1 MIPFLTDLPSLNS
14 SMPAT
19 TLLPQPG
26 APAAGAGSDFALL
39 LGDALPPSAPLAPAP
54 LPETA
59 FAPDAGESASPLP
72 RMALPGGTILPPAGK
87 SLPSELP
94 AASPPLPRKETAG
107 DPPATVPDV
116 TPFAAPPG
124 ARLPQAENAAPL
136 LVVTVP
142 EGSGAPDPASATRIS
157 AGDEPLVAAS
167 PVPPSQ
173 GMEQAIVPALAML
186 SPPPPLAPPPVISPV
201 TSPLIPAQLV
211 LPVKAAPQPPSRTAA
226 APLHPEVTS
235 VLHEAPASVPALVAE
250 MASGA
255 GDDLGSTAAAPSAP
269 AQAAGAPPQAASP
282 LTPATPAPALQP
294 APAPDRADHRGA
306 LAAPQL
312 ESTIAQV
319 GELREALRAAR
330 PEMTLHHAEFGF
342 VSLRLE
348 AAGAE
353 GWRAVLASR
362 DPGFVPAIQ
371 TALAERALAVAAS
384 AEADPSGAQTGG
396 GQHGAGDQRYGAS
409 PNGGQ
414 GPSQPY
420 SSQSGPRDG
429 EAAPDHR
436 RPSTAAALAER
447 AEEQE
452 AAGSPASRTGGLFA

>member
-19 TLLPQPG
+19 TLLPQSGGPV
-26 APAAGAGSDFALL
+26 AGAGSDFALL

-72 RMALPGGTILPPAGK
+72 RMALPGGTILPLAGK
-87 SLPSELP
+87 SLPPELP
-94 AASPPLPRKETAG
+94 EAALPLPRNEAAG

-142 EGSGAPDPASATRIS
+142 EGSDAPYPASATRIA

-173 GMEQAIVPALAML
+173 GVEQAIVPALAML
-186 SPPPPLAPPPVISPV
+186 SPPPPLAPLPV
-201 TSPLIPAQLV
+201 TPPAMPPLA
-211 LPVKAAPQPPSRTAA
+211 LPVTAAAQPPRRTAA
-226 APLHPEVTS
+226 APMPPEMTS
-235 VLHEAPASVPALVAE
+235 ALQEVPASVSALAAE
-250 MASGA
+250 MAPGA

-269 AQAAGAPPQAASP
+269 AQAGGAPPTIASP
-282 LTPATPAPALQP
+282 LIPATPASALQP
-294 APAPDRADHRGA
+294 APAPDRTDHRA

-396 GQHGAGDQRYGAS
+396 GQNGAGDQRYGAS

-414 GPSQPY
+414 GQSQPY

>member
-19 TLLPQPG
+19 TLLPQSGGPV
-26 APAAGAGSDFALL
+26 AGAGSDFALL

-59 FAPDAGESASPLP
+59 FAPDPGGSALPLP

-94 AASPPLPRKETAG
+94 AASPPLPRNEAAG

-116 TPFAAPPG
+116 TPIAAPPG

-142 EGSGAPDPASATRIS
+142 EGSGAPDPASATRIA

-173 GMEQAIVPALAML
+173 GVEQAIVPALAML
-186 SPPPPLAPPPVISPV
+186 SPPPPLALPPALPPP
-201 TSPLIPAQLV
+201 LV
-211 LPVKAAPQPPSRTAA
+211 LPAKAAPQALRGTAA
-226 APLHPEVTS
+226 APMPPEVTS
-235 VLHEAPASVPALVAE
+235 TLHEAPASVPALPAE
-250 MASGA
+250 LASGA
-255 GDDLGSTAAAPSAP
+255 GDDLGSTAATPSP

-371 TALAERALAVAAS
+371 TALAERALALAAS

-396 GQHGAGDQRYGAS
+396 GQNGAGDQRYGAS

>member
-19 TLLPQPG
+19 TLLPQSGGPV
-26 APAAGAGSDFALL
+26 AGAGSDFALL

-87 SLPSELP
+87 SLPPDLP
-94 AASPPLPRKETAG
+94 EAALPLPRNEAAG

-116 TPFAAPPG
+116 TPIAAPPG

-142 EGSGAPDPASATRIS
+142 EGSDAPDPASATRIA

-173 GMEQAIVPALAML
+173 GVEQAIVPALAML
-186 SPPPPLAPPPVISPV
+186 SPPPPLALPPALPPP
-201 TSPLIPAQLV
+201 LV
-211 LPVKAAPQPPSRTAA
+211 LPAKAAPQALRGTAA
-226 APLHPEVTS
+226 APMPPEVTS
-235 VLHEAPASVPALVAE
+235 TLHEAPASVPALVAE

-396 GQHGAGDQRYGAS
+396 GQNGAGDQRYGAS

-436 RPSTAAALAER
+436 RPSTAAALAARGEGEADDPGGR
-447 AEEQE
+447 ANG
-452 AAGSPASRTGGLFA
+452 AGGLFA